1 MNFNR
6 NLFPKSF
13 LVIETIV
20 EHEKES
26 RYFIL
31 NVDFE
36 RGKARIKTVG
46 SLGEGMAE
54 TIRLLESRR
63 KGDMFHISL
72 LKRHDDGTFN
82 VVGYR
87 ESENTK
93 SFNVVSPHVVSTKGE
108 PPNGYLAFIDSFLA
122 NKLLC
127 NPVIAAIPRPM
138 FRAVKAP
145 MKLRLERARCTKMRV
160 GVVIPT
166 SIHDKVRIVRMRDSY
181 KAYYPVIGCERFDVV
196 ELDEADGKSVD
207 CYVDDEGML
216 NGSPVNE
223 YWLRAYQNGLT
234 RQPLFGIC
242 VVSMTDLESG
252 ESTKT
257 DLSTVKA
264 TLKKFGFK
272 DRELSF

>member
-20 EHEKES
+20 EHEKEF
-26 RYFIL
+26 RYFVL
-31 NVDFE
+31 NVDFK
-36 RGKARIKTVG
+36 RGKARIKTVR
-46 SLGEGMAE
+46 SLGEGMTE
-54 TIRLLESRR
+54 TIRLVKSQR
-63 KGDMFHISL
+63 KSGMFHISL

-87 ESENTK
+87 ESENVGF
-93 SFNVVSPHVVSTKGE
+93 FNADSQLVQTLPF
-108 PPNGYLAFIDSFLA
+108 LDFILA
-122 NKLLC
+122 NKLMC
-127 NPVIAAIPRPM
+127 GAEANVPRPM

-145 MKLRLERARCTKMRV
+145 MRLRLERAHCTKMRI

-166 SIHDKVRIVRMRDSY
+166 SIRNKVHTVRMRDSY
-181 KAYYPVIGCERFDVV
+181 KAYYPVIGCEHLDVV

-207 CYVDDEGML
+207 CYVDDDGML

-223 YWLRAYQNGLT
+223 YWLRAYQKGLV
-234 RQPLFGIC
+234 RQPLFGVC
-242 VVSMTDLESG
+242 VISMTDLESG

-257 DLSTVKA
+257 DLAKVKA

-272 DRELSF
+272 DREFNW